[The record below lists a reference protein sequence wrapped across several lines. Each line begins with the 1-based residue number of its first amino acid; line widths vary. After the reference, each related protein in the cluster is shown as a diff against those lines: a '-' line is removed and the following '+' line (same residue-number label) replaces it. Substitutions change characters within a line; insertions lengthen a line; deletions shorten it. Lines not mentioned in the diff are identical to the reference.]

1 MMTLTELQMKD
12 IVLMENGKK
21 VGNVSDL
28 EINEQN
34 GHISAIIVTLR
45 GKMMGL
51 FGKEEELV
59 VPWNQIITIGTDVI
73 LIKSPEQAH
82 VTEVAG
88 K

>member
-1 MMTLTELQMKD
+1 MTLTELQMKD
-12 IVLMENGKK
+12 IILMENGKR

-28 EINEQN
+28 EINAQN
-34 GHISAIIVTLR
+34 GHISAIVVTLR

-73 LIKSPEQAH
+73 LIKSPEQ
-82 VTEVAG
+82 VSITEEAG

>member
-1 MMTLTELQMKD
+1 MTLTELQMKD
-12 IVLMENGKK
+12 IILMENGKK

-28 EINEQN
+28 EINEHN

-45 GKMMGL
+45 GRMMGL

-73 LIKSPEQAH
+73 LIKSPEQAS
-82 VTEVAG
+82 VTEEAS

>member
-1 MMTLTELQMKD
+1 MTLTELQMKD
-12 IVLMENGKK
+12 IILMENGKK

-28 EINEQN
+28 EINAHN
-34 GHISAIIVTLR
+34 GHIAAIVVTLK

-59 VPWNQIITIGTDVI
+59 VPWNQIVTIGTDVI
-73 LIKSPEQAH
+73 LIKSPEQAFE
-82 VTEVAG
+82 TEKAS

>member
-1 MMTLTELQMKD
+1 MTLTELQMKD
-12 IVLMENGKK
+12 IILMENGKR

-34 GHISAIIVTLR
+34 GHIAAIVVTLR
-45 GKMMGL
+45 GKTMGL

-59 VPWNQIITIGTDVI
+59 VPWHQIITIGTDVI
-73 LIKSPEQAH
+73 LIKSPEA
-82 VTEVAG
+82 VPVAEEEG